1 MKDPKDFKGDVV
13 LLVPFH
19 SAPLTLDLNQETPH
33 QKKTKTK
40 INEMEGSNVS
50 EMSRYVPMSQ
60 SPRKKESKAI
70 RINSK
75 FPSRVKAGRMN
86 LTCLQF
92 TSPSL
97 L

>member
-1 MKDPKDFKGDVV
+1 MKDPKDFKGDVI
-13 LLVPFH
+13 LQFH

-50 EMSRYVPMSQ
+50 EMSRYVPKS
-60 SPRKKESKAI
+60 KKERKSI
-70 RINSK
+70 RINSN